1 MYVHLNKR
9 DSPRPIFSAYGVFL
23 EKEGSKAREVY
34 SCIKKNYEWRSK
46 IVHGLRRSNLQRE
59 KSNALL
65 VELEELVRRSMVGIL
80 AGENLTEVFDG
91 GRREKYLDS
100 LAFR

>member
-1 MYVHLNKR
+1 MA
-9 DSPRPIFSAYGVFL
+9 FFL

-34 SCIKKNYEWRSK
+34 SRIKKNYEWRSK
-46 IVHGLRRSNLQRE
+46 IVHGLRLSKLQRE

-65 VELEELVRRSMVGIL
+65 VELEELVRRSLVGIL
-80 AGENLTEVFDG
+80 ASENLTEVFDG
-91 GRREKYLDS
+91 GRREEYLDS

>member
-1 MYVHLNKR
+1 MA
-9 DSPRPIFSAYGVFL
+9 FFL

-34 SCIKKNYEWRSK
+34 ARIKKSYEWRSK
-46 IVHGLRRSNLQRE
+46 IVHGLRLSNLQRE

-65 VELEELVRRSMVGIL
+65 VELEELVRRTLVGIL
-80 AGENLTEVFDG
+80 ASENLTEVFDD
-91 GRREKYLDS
+91 GRREEYLDS